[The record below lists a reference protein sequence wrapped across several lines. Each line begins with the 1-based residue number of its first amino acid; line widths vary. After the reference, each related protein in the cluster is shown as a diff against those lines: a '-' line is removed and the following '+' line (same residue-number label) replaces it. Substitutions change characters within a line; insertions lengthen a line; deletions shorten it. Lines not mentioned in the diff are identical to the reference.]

1 MSAKTVRLPRT
12 IAEQMIAHA
21 REGKPE
27 EICGLVAGD
36 ASGRPVA
43 FFRVPNIATNKII
56 TYHMDPHTQLQ
67 AFREM
72 ESRGWQ
78 LHGIYHSHPATQ
90 AYPSE
95 TDRGLAFDP
104 FDNQPLYPDTIYYI
118 ISLADETR
126 PVIRGF
132 LLPDPDTI
140 EEVHIEIE
148 DE

>member
-1 MSAKTVRLPRT
+1 MSEKTVHLPRH

-36 ASGRPVA
+36 DTGRPVA
-43 FFRVPNIATNKII
+43 IFRVPNIATNTII
-56 TYHMDPHTQLQ
+56 TYHMDPHAQLK

-72 ESRGWQ
+72 EARGWQ
-78 LHGIYHSHPATQ
+78 LHGIYHSHPATE

-118 ISLADETR
+118 VSLANDAE

-132 LLPDPDTI
+132 LLPDPETV
-140 EEVHIEIE
+140 EEVRILIA
-148 DE
+148 